1 MKILITGSS
10 GFLGSE
16 LVNQLSSKHEI
27 IKYDLANNQDILN
40 FEQLK
45 ESMKSCDIV
54 VHIAAIRGPYQ
65 GKDFSDYFKINCQG
79 TFNVAQACFK
89 CGVKKLIYLS
99 STSYYGFEEG
109 VSYNLPLSEK
119 SSILTQ
125 IQGELKCDNS
135 CISYST
141 SKVIAEQILANYGLT
156 KKLQTIILRLGPIGP
171 NREEIWKLEG
181 VSLNIDNAIKAI
193 ELSIETE
200 KELWYET
207 FTITDDVP
215 NSDISKAKKI
225 LNYKPN

>member
-16 LVNQLSSKHEI
+16 LVKHLSNRHEI
-27 IKYDLANNQDILN
+27 IEFDLVNNQDILN

-45 ESMKSCDIV
+45 ESMKGCDIV

-65 GKDFSDYFKINCQG
+65 GKDFPDYFKINCQG
-79 TFNVAQACFK
+79 TFNVAQACLE
-89 CGVKKLIYLS
+89 CGVKKLIYSS
-99 STSYYGFEEG
+99 STSYYGFEDG
-109 VSYNLPLSEK
+109 IPYTFPLLEK
-119 SSILTQ
+119 NPILTQ

-156 KKLQTIILRLGPIGP
+156 KKIQTIILRLGPIGP
-171 NREEIWKLEG
+171 KRGEIWKLEG
-181 VSLNIDNAIKAI
+181 VSLDIDNAIKAI

-200 KELWYET
+200 KELWYEF
-207 FTITDDVP
+207 FTITDEVK

>member
-10 GFLGSE
+10 GFLGNE
-16 LVNQLSSKHEI
+16 LVNHLSDKHEI
-27 IKYDLANNQDILN
+27 IKYDLADNQDILN

-45 ESMKSCDIV
+45 ESMKGCDIV

-65 GKDFSDYFKINCQG
+65 GKVFPDYFKINCQG
-79 TFNVAQACFK
+79 TFNVAQACLE
-89 CGVKKLIYLS
+89 CGVKKMIYSS

-109 VSYNLPLSEK
+109 IPYHLPLLEENP
-119 SSILTQ
+119 ILTQ
-125 IQGELKCDNS
+125 IQGKLDCDDS

-156 KKLQTIILRLGPIGP
+156 KKFQTIILRLGPIGP
-171 NREEIWKLEG
+171 KRGEIWKLQG
-181 VSLNIDNAIKAI
+181 ISLNIDNAIKAI

-207 FTITDDVP
+207 FTITDDVS

>member
-16 LVNQLSSKHEI
+16 LFNHLSSKHEI

-45 ESMKSCDIV
+45 EYMKGCDIV

-79 TFNVAQACFK
+79 TFNVAQACLE
-89 CGVKKLIYLS
+89 CGVKRLIYSS

-119 SSILTQ
+119 NSILTQ

-171 NREEIWKLEG
+171 KRGEIWKLEG
-181 VSLNIDNAIKAI
+181 VSLDIDNAINAI
-193 ELSIETE
+193 ELSIET
-200 KELWYET
+200 KDELWYEC
-207 FTITDDVP
+207 FTITDEVK

>member
-1 MKILITGSS
+1 MRILITGSS

-16 LVNQLSSKHEI
+16 LVNHLSNKHEI
-27 IKYDLANNQDILN
+27 IKYDLASNQDILN

-45 ESMKSCDIV
+45 ESMKGCDIV

-65 GKDFSDYFKINCQG
+65 EKEFPDYFKINCQG
-79 TFNVAQACFK
+79 TFNVAQACLE
-89 CGVKKLIYLS
+89 CGVKKLIYSS

-109 VSYNLPLSEK
+109 VSYSLPLSETNP
-119 SSILTQ
+119 ILTQ
-125 IQGELKCDNS
+125 IEGKLRCDNS

-156 KKLQTIILRLGPIGP
+156 KRFQTIILRLGPIGP
-171 NREEIWKLEG
+171 KRGEIWKLEG
-181 VSLNIDNAIKAI
+181 VSLDIDNAINAI
-193 ELSIETE
+193 ELSIETK

-207 FTITDDVP
+207 FTITDNVN

-225 LNYKPN
+225 LNYKPI